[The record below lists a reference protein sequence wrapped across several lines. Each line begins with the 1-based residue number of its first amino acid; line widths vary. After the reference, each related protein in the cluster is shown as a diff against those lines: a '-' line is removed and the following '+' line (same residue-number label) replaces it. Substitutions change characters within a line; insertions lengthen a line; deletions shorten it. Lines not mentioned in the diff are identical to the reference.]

1 MQAEDPQGDLRGDG
15 GLRSL
20 CSNHLMAKRS
30 WGGGGTVLRR
40 CAKEKQPCTPAVSV
54 NERLKQGS
62 PAYLRLPAKTQKI
75 ADCLLPGRASMGS
88 TDLCQVVKP
97 SQDRVG
103 SPKPEKNQRQP
114 AGNQPRSHEALQV
127 YRHRCTMKAF
137 LPHLPAL
144 DAQEQG
150 SYHGIHGV
158 LMVGN
163 QLNRQRRKSPLAS
176 AAHKTRNRNAFFP
189 ELRKQLNGISPV
201 GGNLPIATLLTTD
214 RTRRPQE
221 GEKID
226 LPGKKRFL
234 VFPNR
239 LKGVR
244 VGKLNLSAP
253 CPRGGRLLASTP
265 LGLPPCGAWLF
276 Y

>member
-1 MQAEDPQGDLRGDG
+1 MQAEDHQGDLRGDG

-20 CSNHLMAKRS
+20 CSKHLMAKRS
-30 WGGGGTVLRR
+30 WVGGGTVLRR

-54 NERLKQGS
+54 NERLKQGRTNDVRW
-62 PAYLRLPAKTQKI
+62 PPTYLRLPAKTQKI

-103 SPKPEKNQRQP
+103 SPKPEKNHRQP
-114 AGNQPRSHEALQV
+114 AGNQPRSHEALRV

-226 LPGKKRFL
+226 PPGKIKI
-234 VFPNR
+234 PCIP
-239 LKGVR
+239 KS
-244 VGKLNLSAP
+244 SAV
-253 CPRGGRLLASTP
+253 C
-265 LGLPPCGAWLF
+265 
-276 Y
+276 

>member
-1 MQAEDPQGDLRGDG
+1 M
-15 GLRSL
+15 
-20 CSNHLMAKRS
+20 
-30 WGGGGTVLRR
+30 RR

-54 NERLKQGS
+54 NERLKQGRTNDVRWRTNDVRWRTNDVRWP

-103 SPKPEKNQRQP
+103 SPKPEKNHRQP
-114 AGNQPRSHEALQV
+114 AGNQPRSHEALRV
-127 YRHRCTMKAF
+127 YRHRCTMKAPM
-137 LPHLPAL
+137 PHLPAL

-201 GGNLPIATLLTTD
+201 GSNLPIASPLTTD

-239 LKGVR
+239 LQCVR

-276 Y
+276 YRGQFLTS